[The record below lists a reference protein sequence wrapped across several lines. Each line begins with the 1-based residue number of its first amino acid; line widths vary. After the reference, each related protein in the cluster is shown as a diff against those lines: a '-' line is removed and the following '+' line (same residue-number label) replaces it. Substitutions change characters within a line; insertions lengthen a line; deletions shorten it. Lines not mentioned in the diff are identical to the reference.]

1 MLSLCRLVSSSTSTW
16 QHINGKTSRRLPCG
30 ITCHCPCKRCD
41 TVLHVYGIRLLSS
54 LQQSNQQSVLR
65 VGVLRG
71 LKGAEAR
78 LSKRFLCGWSC
89 KGGKRW
95 RMDGARWNSS
105 TVITRQ
111 LHIRCKLRMQRK
123 PVQRQTHQLSRH
135 AGPLA
140 ASPADPR
147 RHVASPGLR
156 REEGRKDSSWFEK
169 KGGTPAGSAGTPLLP
184 LPSLL
189 IHPPLSTTSRFIFIS
204 LPSLLRSVYPF
215 SLSSSVFNSFCS
227 SSSPFSFLYSPSLP
241 FISFF

>member
-1 MLSLCRLVSSSTSTW
+1 
-16 QHINGKTSRRLPCG
+16 
-30 ITCHCPCKRCD
+30 
-41 TVLHVYGIRLLSS
+41 
-54 LQQSNQQSVLR
+54 
-65 VGVLRG
+65 
-71 LKGAEAR
+71 
-78 LSKRFLCGWSC
+78 
-89 KGGKRW
+89 
-95 RMDGARWNSS
+95 MDGARWNSS

-189 IHPPLSTTSRFIFIS
+189 IHPPLSTISRFIFIS
-204 LPSLLRSVYPF
+204 LHFLFLLFSALSSLFLCLAPF
-215 SLSSSVFNSFCS
+215 STLFVLPPRHSLFSILHPFPSFPFSNFDDSSSLVCSFK
-227 SSSPFSFLYSPSLP
+227 FDMG
-241 FISFF
+241 FIKYIIIIS

>member
-1 MLSLCRLVSSSTSTW
+1 
-16 QHINGKTSRRLPCG
+16 
-30 ITCHCPCKRCD
+30 
-41 TVLHVYGIRLLSS
+41 
-54 LQQSNQQSVLR
+54 
-65 VGVLRG
+65 
-71 LKGAEAR
+71 
-78 LSKRFLCGWSC
+78 
-89 KGGKRW
+89 
-95 RMDGARWNSS
+95 MDGARWNSS

-189 IHPPLSTTSRFIFIS
+189 IHPPLSTISRFIFIS
-204 LPSLLRSVYPF
+204 LHFLFQLFLFFLLAILFSLFSIPSLH
-215 SLSSSVFNSFCS
+215 
-227 SSSPFSFLYSPSLP
+227 FLFL
-241 FISFF
+241 ILMIRVH